1 MAGKLEQIF
10 RVVEEKAGFKGRMRL
25 VVKTGVP
32 KSVASQMSDDPELVD
47 KFKRAASE
55 ILSHDISEFLAV
67 R

>member
-1 MAGKLEQIF
+1 MAEKLEMIY

-32 KSVASQMSDDPELVD
+32 RSVASSMTDDPMIVE
-47 KFKRAASE
+47 KFKTAASE
-55 ILSHDISEFLAV
+55 ILGHDINLLLGP

>member
-1 MAGKLEQIF
+1 MAEKLELIF

-32 KSVASQMSDDPELVD
+32 KSVASQMPDDPELVN
-47 KFKRAASE
+47 KFMRAASE
-55 ILSHDISEFLAV
+55 ILSHDISDFLAL